1 VAGERFLVMGDAAG
15 YVEPFT
21 GEGMAWALTAGA
33 AAAPFVL
40 EGMERWSRDIETRWK
55 TTLQVHIG
63 RRQTVCRALS
73 SVLKRPATTA
83 VLFEAVKRWPSV
95 AESIVSSLNKEK
107 LPSPQG
113 EPCL

>member
-1 VAGERFLVMGDAAG
+1 MGDAAG

-40 EGMERWSRDIETRWK
+40 EGLERWTGDLETRWK

-63 RRQTVCRALS
+63 RRQMVCRALS
-73 SVLKRPATTA
+73 SVLKRPVPTT
-83 VLFEAVKRWPSV
+83 VLFELVKRWPAV
-95 AESIVSSLNKEK
+95 AESIVSSLNEEK
-107 LPSPQG
+107 LPSAKG

>member
-1 VAGERFLVMGDAAG
+1 MGDAAG

-40 EGMERWSRDIETRWK
+40 EGLEQWSDDLETRWK
-55 TTLQVHIG
+55 TTLQLHIG
-63 RRQTVCRALS
+63 RRQTVCRTLS
-73 SVLKRPATTA
+73 SVLKRPITTTL
-83 VLFEAVKRWPSV
+83 LFELVNRWPAM
-95 AESIVSSLNKEK
+95 AEQIISSLNEAK
-107 LPSPQG
+107 LPSPTG